1 MDLDWAVRRE
11 NDDTERG
18 GNVPRAGQTE
28 WSEVITLVTV
38 DNVEIPP
45 TNPTGRQVSLSP
57 DRPLHVVEDLVRADW
72 VEDSSSSQQVILH
85 NQISEIFILITMD

>member
-1 MDLDWAVRRE
+1 MVRPIFISIISTEPRITRADHTDHHTLSPLEAGLGLDWGVRRE

-18 GNVPRAGQTE
+18 GNVPRAGQTD

-45 TNPTGRQVSLSP
+45 TDQQEDKSLSLP
-57 DRPLHVVEDLVRADW
+57 
-72 VEDSSSSQQVILH
+72 
-85 NQISEIFILITMD
+85 